1 MKQLIVICFLSA
13 IAAAGFAQNKK
24 QNRLLQKGEF
34 VIHGFGETAFGVN
47 RARDLL
53 MLDGSFAAAATLN
66 QTYMV
71 GFFIEG
77 NTNNLAYPV
86 TYQVEYGVD
95 GDFFTTVD
103 DGNFNLL
110 LSGLQVGYLYQSNFP
125 FHAGATIRWGWGE
138 SRLYDPFG
146 RKLMTAAVTAIEP
159 RLEGFYRFNSWFK
172 MKLSL
177 GYRWV
182 TRYDGENTYDL
193 NSSTFQS
200 PTAQL
205 GFQFGWFDLK

>member
-1 MKQLIVICFLSA
+1 MKKLIVTCFLLA
-13 IAAAGFAQNKK
+13 IVALGFAQIKK
-24 QNRLLQKGEF
+24 QTRLLQKGEF

-47 RARDLL
+47 QARDLL
-53 MLDGSFAAAATLN
+53 MLDGSFAAAAVLN

-77 NTNNLAYPV
+77 NMNNLAYPV

-103 DGNFNLL
+103 DGNFNFL
-110 LSGLQVGYLYQSNFP
+110 LSGFQVGYLYQSNFP
-125 FHAGATIRWGWGE
+125 FHAGATMRCGWGE
-138 SRLYDPFG
+138 SKLYDPFG
-146 RKLMTAAVTAIEP
+146 REIMSAAVTAIEP
-159 RLEGFYRFNSWFK
+159 RLEGFYRFNTWFK
-172 MKLSL
+172 MKISL
-177 GYRWV
+177 GYRLV
-182 TRYDGENTYDL
+182 TRFDGGNAFDL
-193 NSSTFQS
+193 NGSTFQS